1 MPTFL
6 CLCIREFLVFVA
18 LFTIIAQYN
27 FSNNPVIFVIFLFF
41 SCLPLLFSHTFKFS
55 ESGTRARLSLKEFKK
70 VRRGAEGKTGKVERN
85 I

>member
-1 MPTFL
+1 MPPKFFFKKVPTFL

-41 SCLPLLFSHTFKFS
+41 LFTASIFSH
-55 ESGTRARLSLKEFKK
+55 L
-70 VRRGAEGKTGKVERN
+70 
-85 I
+85 